1 MEMPIT
7 ELKFTQPSIMLT
19 NYTAFHHADPF
30 VLTSFAISPR
40 KIFNRPKKKTKK
52 TLNIFSRSIVGEKG
66 DRYNDI
72 PNL

>member
-7 ELKFTQPSIMLT
+7 ELKFTQPSTMLT

-40 KIFNRPKKKTKK
+40 KIFNRPKKKQKK
-52 TLNIFSRSIVGEKG
+52 L
-66 DRYNDI
+66 
-72 PNL
+72 